1 MLSSFLRQKMSVTTR
16 SAARTVPHGPSQA
29 LKKSAHQAPV
39 DALIERFKQLTVEEI
54 KPVVFKRKEDK
65 PFKGVFFQKRHYC
78 TSIYIRKKPDVHH
91 LNEFKQIKEEILAKR
106 RQFLEEHHLLQDEM
120 LYLNRTVYA
129 NRHLYN
135 VNQKDVLNRTNL
147 ERMLS
152 GLCPVDL
159 TGKDIIIIHHFDQTM
174 LGPWVI
180 LTNVFHRDES
190 EQLHSYIVVKGRVN
204 RKQFGIERSDYWKFE
219 AQNLLKSNPQ
229 FNVRSAHNKK

>member
-1 MLSSFLRQKMSVTTR
+1 MLGLSLRQKMSLSAR
-16 SAARTVPHGPSQA
+16 SASRSVPARSVQA
-29 LKKSAHQAPV
+29 LKKSTHQEPV
-39 DALIERFKQLTVEEI
+39 DALIERFKQLTIENVT
-54 KPVVFKRKEDK
+54 PVVPRSKEDK
-65 PFKGVFFQKRHYC
+65 PFRGVFFQKRHYC
-78 TSIYIRKKPDVHH
+78 TSFSIKKLPDVHH
-91 LNEFKQIKEEILAKR
+91 LNEFKQIKVEILAKR

-120 LYLNRTVYA
+120 LYLNRVVYA

-135 VNQKDVLNRTNL
+135 LNQKDVLNRTNL

-174 LGPWVI
+174 LGPWVV

-204 RKQFGIERSDYWKFE
+204 RKQFGVERSNYWKFE
-219 AQNLLKSNPQ
+219 AQRELKSNPLLK
-229 FNVRSAHNKK
+229 VRA